1 MATWSSFYPYTA
13 IYTAGL
19 PNPVI
24 DEHIRMA
31 CIDFCTRAM
40 VDRQTLTSVPT
51 VAAQKLYSFPITA
64 EQNLVQLVSATLAG
78 VDLPLTSPE
87 ELGADGQTPH
97 GEPAIFAT
105 NRKQF
110 WLTQLPTQAGV
121 PVVCSVTLT
130 PSLTATGVTDAIF
143 DIHAQA
149 ISQGAL
155 ASLLLLPGDTANPGL
170 SDRMSGKF
178 EQAITDA
185 AFSPNRAFNRA
196 VLRVKPI

>member
-1 MATWSSFYPYTA
+1 MAIWSAFYPYTS
-13 IYTAGL
+13 IYVRGL

-24 DEHIRMA
+24 DEHLRLA

-51 VAAQKLYSFPITA
+51 VAAQKLYSFPLTL

-78 VDLPLTSPE
+78 EDLPLTSPDQ
-87 ELGADGQTPH
+87 LGDDGEAPS
-97 GEPAIFAT
+97 GEPAIFAV

-110 WLTQLPTQAGV
+110 WLTQLPTTAGV
-121 PVVCSVTLT
+121 AVVCSVTLT
-130 PSLTATGVTDAIF
+130 PSLTATGVTDAVF
-143 DIHAQA
+143 DTHAQA
-149 ISQGAL
+149 ISKGAL

-170 SDRMSGKF
+170 SDRMSGQF

-185 AFSPNRAFNRA
+185 AFSPDRAFNRA
-196 VLRVKPI
+196 TLRVQPA

>member
-1 MATWSSFYPYTA
+1 MATWSAFYPYTN
-13 IYTAGL
+13 IYVRGL

-24 DEHIRMA
+24 DEHLRQA

-40 VDRQTLTSVPT
+40 VDRQTLVSVPT
-51 VAAQKLYSFPITA
+51 VTAQKLYSFPIA
-64 EQNLVQLVSATLAG
+64 DEQNLVQLVSATLANEN
-78 VDLPLTSPE
+78 LPLTSPE
-87 ELGADGQTPH
+87 ELSADGQAPN
-97 GEPAIFAT
+97 GKPAIFAI

-110 WLTQLPTQAGV
+110 WLTQLPAQAGV
-121 PVVCSVTLT
+121 PVVCSVMLA
-130 PSLTATGVTDAIF
+130 PSLTAEGVTDAVF

-149 ISQGAL
+149 ISKGAL
-155 ASLLLLPGDTANPGL
+155 ASLLLLPGDAANSNL

>member
-1 MATWSSFYPYTA
+1 MALWSAFYPYTN
-13 IYTAGL
+13 IYVRGL

-24 DEHIRMA
+24 DEHLRLA

-51 VAAQKLYSFPITA
+51 VAAQKLYSFPITV

-78 VDLPLTSPE
+78 EDLPLTSPE
-87 ELGADGQTPH
+87 ELGADGQAPN
-97 GEPAIFAT
+97 GQPAIFAT

-110 WLTQLPTQAGV
+110 WLTHLPAQAGV
-121 PVVCSVTLT
+121 PVVCSVTLA
-130 PSLTATGVTDAIF
+130 PNLTATGVTDAVF

-149 ISQGAL
+149 ISHGAL
-155 ASLLLLPGDTANPGL
+155 ATLLLLPGDTANPGL
-170 SDRMSGKF
+170 SDRISGKF

-196 VLRVKPI
+196 VLRVKSI